1 MPPQGV
7 PDGVGKTFPER
18 GVDSSHKNIIPQ
30 KPRLGKQRFSV
41 QLSQNRKETLKISRG
56 SCRLEKSGAP
66 PHTRLLKNFLNH
78 KVELN
83 RRLAVLRRK
92 KKPTAKSKKS
102 RKFTRLGI
110 AGLRQDDLLSI
121 LEQYRSFS
129 TTSVFGKAA
138 LGLHCSEDFMNRYR
152 ENTHN
157 SQDTRINPRRFNNED
172 EHEEEEGEKSKDSGT
187 DLLLAKMLKTRTIL
201 LSGEIKKDLAEKT
214 IRQLILLE
222 SAGKEPIRIFIDS
235 PGGDADAGYAIFD
248 MIRFIEP
255 PVWTIG
261 MGLVASAAAIIQ
273 LASPKERRVGLPNSH
288 YLIHQPLSGIR
299 GVATDIEIHARE
311 LDKLREKINRL
322 IAGETGVPYEQV
334 EKDTDRD
341 YWMNAEEAA
350 SYGLISQVIS
360 HRSDL
365 E

>member
-1 MPPQGV
+1 M
-7 PDGVGKTFPER
+7 
-18 GVDSSHKNIIPQ
+18 N
-30 KPRLGKQRFSV
+30 RF
-41 QLSQNRKETLKISRG
+41 
-56 SCRLEKSGAP
+56 
-66 PHTRLLKNFLNH
+66 
-78 KVELN
+78 
-83 RRLAVLRRK
+83 
-92 KKPTAKSKKS
+92 
-102 RKFTRLGI
+102 
-110 AGLRQDDLLSI
+110 RQD
-121 LEQYRSFS
+121 E
-129 TTSVFGKAA
+129 
-138 LGLHCSEDFMNRYR
+138 C
-152 ENTHN
+152 HN
-157 SQDTRINPRRFNNED
+157 DTNIRRFEED
-172 EHEEEEGEKSKDSGT
+172 DEGEEKPKDSGT

-201 LSGEIKKDLAEKT
+201 LSGEINKDLAEKT

-273 LASPKERRVGLPNSH
+273 LAGPKERRVGLPNSH

-322 IAGETGVPYEQV
+322 IAGETGVAYEQV

-350 SYGLISQVIS
+350 AYGLISRVIS
-360 HRSDL
+360 RRSDL
-365 E
+365 DEFSKPWLN